1 MEKDRF
7 DKYSKEE
14 LIQILLKY
22 EGFKDSILAKQNIVL
37 KEMEKLK
44 GMGKEKSVRYRE
56 LLGNKMVNNLI
67 IQYLE
72 RSGIN
77 MEEDKW
83 K

>member
-1 MEKDRF
+1 MR
-7 DKYSKEE
+7 
-14 LIQILLKY
+14 LLKY

-77 MEEDKW
+77 MEEDK
-83 K
+83 

>member
-14 LIQILLKY
+14 LIHLLLKY

-77 MEEDKW
+77 MEEDK
-83 K
+83 

>member
-77 MEEDKW
+77 MEEDK
-83 K
+83 

>member
-14 LIQILLKY
+14 LIQLLLKY

-37 KEMEKLK
+37 QEMEKLK

-56 LLGNKMVNNLI
+56 LLGNKMLNNLI

-77 MEEDKW
+77 MEEEK
-83 K
+83 

>member
-14 LIQILLKY
+14 LIQLLLKY

-77 MEEDKW
+77 MEEDK
-83 K
+83 